1 MHRPDPRQDA
11 DIAAWNGAWVLG
23 TRLIAM
29 AIGLLGLPILM
40 STLGLLQ
47 FGAWAVLLGGTF
59 AFGTLELGM
68 SVAVMRWTTL
78 SLMPEYKSNGGH
90 GLDAIMSNSLAC
102 TALVFAVVGLPL
114 YFLSEPLAAWLQL
127 PSTALLTPGQ
137 CILVIYATVALLA
150 LLRCTIAPMLAARRM
165 AVHSGFSLL
174 QSLVG
179 AGVTWS
185 VAWTTRRLDLVILA
199 NAAAIVGVQLFAS
212 LWTRR
217 RMPWRFSRR
226 ALDRRLATEMLRFGA
241 ALQFSDL
248 SVFVMYQFDKLVIS
262 GVVAPTEVA
271 HYEVASRSAQA
282 LGNVSSAPF
291 VAFAPALTERH
302 GRNEDVSADLL
313 RMLRLTVFGTGVFL
327 LLPLA
332 VAPIGL
338 FAWIGQIGYH
348 AAPTFALLALSVIST
363 VLIMPLSMAAQAQ
376 GRARLEFARA
386 FGAMMV
392 NVPCSFLLIHAYG
405 KEGAALGT
413 LIACLLGNSLFAWWL
428 LRSIGLSW
436 TRVFA
441 VLRPFALP
449 ILVVAA
455 ATTACAQLAEPWVIA
470 SRWYMAPTAASLYAL
485 AAIVLMAWLWRGGA
499 LHADERAMIAAL
511 PARLFPRRSDSR

>member
-1 MHRPDPRQDA
+1 MSPPEAHKEA
-11 DIAAWNGAWVLG
+11 DLAAWNGAWVLG

-40 STLGLLQ
+40 SALGLLQ

-78 SLMPEYKSNGGH
+78 SLMPESKINGGH
-90 GLDAIMSNSLAC
+90 GLSAIMSNSLAC
-102 TALVFAVVGLPL
+102 TALVFAGVGIPL
-114 YFLSEPLAAWLQL
+114 YFVSEPLAAWLQL
-127 PSTALLTPGQ
+127 PMTALLTPGQ
-137 CILVIYATVALLA
+137 CILVIYATVATMA

-165 AVHSGFSLL
+165 AVHSGFALL
-174 QSLVG
+174 QSVVG
-179 AGVTWS
+179 AAVIWT
-185 VAWTTRRLDLVILA
+185 VAWTTRRLDLVILS
-199 NAAAIVGVQLFAS
+199 NAVAIVAVQLFAAA
-212 LWTRR
+212 WTRR

-226 ALDRRLATEMLRFGA
+226 TLDRRLASDMLRFGA

-248 SVFVMYQFDKLVIS
+248 STFVMYQFDKLVIS

-291 VAFAPALTERH
+291 VAFAPTLTERH

-313 RMLRLTVFGTGVFL
+313 RMLRLTVFGSGVFL

-348 AAPTFALLALSVIST
+348 AATTFALLALAVIST
-363 VLIMPLSMAAQAQ
+363 VLIMPLSMTAQAQ

-386 FGAMMV
+386 FGAMLV

-413 LIACLLGNSLFAWWL
+413 LLACLLGNSLFAWWL
-428 LRSIGLSW
+428 FRSLGLSW
-436 TRVFA
+436 ARVLA
-441 VLRPFALP
+441 VLQPFALP
-449 ILVVAA
+449 IAVVTG
-455 ATTACAQLAEPWVIA
+455 ATMAVAQWVEPWVIV
-470 SRWYMAPTAASLYAL
+470 SRWYMAPTAVVLYATG
-485 AAIVLMAWLWRGGA
+485 AVGLMLWLWRRA
-499 LHADERAMIAAL
+499 LQADERAMIASL
-511 PARLFPRRSDSR
+511 PARLFRARPGVG

>member
-1 MHRPDPRQDA
+1 MQPPEARREA
-11 DIAAWNGAWVLG
+11 DLAAWNGAWVLG
-23 TRLIAM
+23 TRLVTM

-40 STLGLLQ
+40 SALGLLQ

-78 SLMPEYKSNGGH
+78 SLMPESKANGGH
-90 GLDAIMSNSLAC
+90 DLDAIMSNSLAC
-102 TALVFAVVGLPL
+102 TSLVFAIVGLPL
-114 YFLSEPLAAWLQL
+114 YVASEPLAAWLQL
-127 PSTALLTPGQ
+127 PQTPLLTPGQ

-165 AVHSGFSLL
+165 AVHSSFTLM
-174 QSLVG
+174 QSAIG
-179 AGVTWS
+179 AAVTWG

-217 RMPWRFSRR
+217 RMPWHFSRR
-226 ALDRRLATEMLRFGA
+226 LLDRRLAGDMLRFGA

-248 SVFVMYQFDKLVIS
+248 SVFIMYQFDKLVIS
-262 GVVAPTEVA
+262 GVVAPTEVT

-291 VAFAPALTERH
+291 VAFAPAMTERH
-302 GRNEDVSADLL
+302 GRQQDMAEDLL
-313 RMLRLTVFGTGVFL
+313 RMLRLTLFGSGLFL

-332 VAPIGL
+332 VARLGL
-338 FAWIGQIGYH
+338 YSWIGQIGYH
-348 AAPTFALLALSVIST
+348 ASSTFALLAMSVIST
-363 VLIMPLSMAAQAQ
+363 VLIMPLSITAQAQ
-376 GRARLEFARA
+376 GRARVEFGRA
-386 FGAMMV
+386 FAAMLV

-413 LIACLLGNSLFAWWL
+413 LSACLLANSVFAWWL
-428 LRSIGLSW
+428 LRSLQLSW
-436 TRVFA
+436 TRVYA
-441 VLRPFALP
+441 GMRALLWP
-449 ILVVAA
+449 IL
-455 ATTACAQLAEPWVIA
+455 ATTAAIALVAHVVEPWLIV
-470 SRWYMAPTAASLYAL
+470 SRYYMAPATVVLYGLGAL
-485 AAIVLMAWLWRGGA
+485 ALVTWLWRGNA
-499 LHADERAMIAAL
+499 LHEDERTMLASL
-511 PARLFPRRSDSR
+511 PGRLFGRRDAA